1 MVTRNTYM
9 KSLNGIPMDIDIDDK
24 QFSLFQRLIY
34 NESGINLTL
43 AKKELLKSRLMKR
56 LRERSLVSFKEY
68 YQYVTND
75 DETGEELVSMLDCIS
90 TNLTE
95 FFRES
100 SHFDFLS
107 KEVLPFLFET
117 KKKTRSK
124 KIRIWCA
131 GCSTGEEPYSIS
143 MVLAEHGG
151 RLAEWDIKILATDLS
166 TRVLKKAMIGVYTKD
181 QLSGLPIHMLNTYF
195 KNRDDNLKNQYQ
207 VENYLKDMIVFRR
220 LNLADK
226 TFPFKGQF
234 DFIFCRNVM
243 IYFDKQTQAGL
254 VAKFYHHLAQGG
266 YLFIGHSESLA
277 GTDNKFRY
285 VRPTIY
291 QK

>member
-1 MVTRNTYM
+1 
-9 KSLNGIPMDIDIDDK
+9 MDIDIDDK
-24 QFSLFQRLIY
+24 EFSLFQRLIY
-34 NESGINLTL
+34 NESGINLTPS
-43 AKKELLKSRLMKR
+43 KKELLKSRLMKR
-56 LRERSLVSFKEY
+56 LREKSLVSFKEY
-68 YQYVTND
+68 YHYVTKGD
-75 DETGEELVSMLDCIS
+75 ITGEELVSMLDCVS

-100 SHFDFLS
+100 AHFDFLS
-107 KEVLPFLFET
+107 EKVLPFLYET
-117 KKKTRSK
+117 KKKTRNN

-143 MVLAEHGG
+143 MVLAKHIE

-166 TRVLKKAMIGVYTKD
+166 TRVLKKAMLGVYTKD
-181 QLSGLPIHMLNTYF
+181 QLRGLPIHMQNAYF
-195 KNRDDNLKNQYQ
+195 KNGEDNLKNQCQ
-207 VENYLKDMIVFRR
+207 VKDYLKELIAFRR
-220 LNLADK
+220 LNLTDE

-254 VAKFYHHLAQGG
+254 VAKFYKHLAHDG

-277 GTDNKFRY
+277 GTDTKFRY
-285 VRPTIY
+285 IRPTIY